1 MQHKSSWCSNC
12 RLKVPGSQMSQ
23 EDALL
28 AKSGLTKAVR
38 PVVAML
44 AASLALAWGGGW
56 SSSLHQVMLQ
66 QRRPQQ
72 LCMRAAQ
79 VLLSCA
85 GMQHIRILTGML
97 CTYSSVTHA

>member
-1 MQHKSSWCSNC
+1 
-12 RLKVPGSQMSQ
+12 MSQ

-28 AKSGLTKAVR
+28 SKSGLTKAIC

-44 AASLALAWGGGW
+44 AATLALAWGGGRG
-56 SSSLHQVMLQ
+56 SSLHQVMLQ

-85 GMQHIRILTGML
+85 GTLYIRILTGTL
-97 CTYSSVTHA
+97 CDDSPVTYVY